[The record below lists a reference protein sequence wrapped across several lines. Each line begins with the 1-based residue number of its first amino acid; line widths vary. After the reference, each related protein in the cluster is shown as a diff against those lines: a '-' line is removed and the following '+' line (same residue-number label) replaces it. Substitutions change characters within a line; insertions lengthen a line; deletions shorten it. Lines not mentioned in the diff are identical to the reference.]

1 MVTHFLSWPAS
12 RWLGGTC
19 LLALA
24 ALPADAQNIQLR
36 ERWTSRALPAFD
48 VVTSIAGMAETP
60 DGTLWLSDP
69 RNHVIH
75 GVESAGA
82 SVRAVARAG
91 DGPGEVRSPNFIAA
105 TPDGGLAVYDM
116 EHRAIHVFDRSG
128 KFRHRVALSAMVTN
142 PKGFTMTPTGA
153 FVISGGIYG
162 SEYAIHRFGING
174 SLERSWLSA
183 PKAADMQAGILIA
196 GGPIAV
202 LRSGT
207 LLFSRAAPH
216 ELIEF
221 SLDGNRLRTV
231 AADSTLLKPVEND
244 FITETGSGSGR
255 RRSFRWNFPQSRAVF
270 QLADGRILNVINSVE
285 AGTSLW
291 QLYTSEGGFLSQTRI
306 DRAYA
311 PWFITR
317 SGDIL
322 ASYIDPDTHEH
333 IAVRLE
339 MRTR

>member
-1 MVTHFLSWPAS
+1 MLFRSAN
-12 RWLGGTC
+12 
-19 LLALA
+19 
-24 ALPADAQNIQLR
+24 AQNIQLR
-36 ERWTSRALPAFD
+36 ERWTSKAVPAFE
-48 VVTSIAGMAETP
+48 VVTSIAGMAEAP

-82 SVRAVARAG
+82 SVRTVARSG
-91 DGPGEVRSPNFIAA
+91 DGPSEVRSPNFITT

-116 EHRAIHVFDRSG
+116 DHRAIQVFDRSG
-128 KFRHRVALSAMVTN
+128 KFRHRVALSALVRN

-162 SEYAIHRFGING
+162 NEYAIHRFGING
-174 SLERSWLSA
+174 SLERSWLPA
-183 PKAADMQAGILIA
+183 PKTADMQTGILIA

-202 LRSGT
+202 LRRGT

-221 SLDGNRLRTV
+221 SLDSNTLRTI
-231 AADSTLLKPVEND
+231 AADPTLLKAVDND
-244 FITETGSGSGR
+244 FVTETGSGSGR
-255 RRSFRWNFPQSRAVF
+255 VRSFRWNFPQSRAVF
-270 QLADGRILNVINSVE
+270 QLSDGRILNVISSVE

-306 DRAYA
+306 DRAYI
-311 PWFITR
+311 PWFVTR

-322 ASYIDPDTHEH
+322 SSYIDPDTHEH